1 MKTLLGLLF
10 LLVVSLS
17 TVRADPIVITS
28 GGGHDIDPN
37 GIFTWTL
44 QNSDAS
50 IQINLI
56 SFGTPRTSNPI
67 SPPRFALPGH
77 PMNLFFR
84 GSGVDVVGTV
94 IVDGITYP
102 AVASLQFVSSA
113 LTPPIL
119 GLQDVHIFGTFSF
132 TGDVC
137 ILSGTACLTTFSLIG
152 SGQTDATVS
161 FSPGTGFYFVRH
173 VTYTFETPEPTSVLL
188 FGTALAGIAFRVR
201 RKLRSKR

>member
-17 TVRADPIVITS
+17 TVRADPIVIAS
-28 GGGHDIDPN
+28 GGGHDIDRL
-37 GIFTWTL
+37 GAFTWSL

-50 IQINLI
+50 IQINLF
-56 SFGTPRTSNPI
+56 SFGAPNTVNPI
-67 SPPRFALPGH
+67 NPPRFALPGQL
-77 PMNLFFR
+77 MNLDFR
-84 GSGVDVVGTV
+84 GCGTQDVFGT
-94 IVDGITYP
+94 IIIDGITYP
-102 AVASLQFVSSA
+102 AFGCLQFVSSA

-132 TGDVC
+132 TGSVLYAGGML
-137 ILSGTACLTTFSLIG
+137 ILTG

-161 FSPGTGFYFVRH
+161 NPLGTDFYFVRH

-188 FGTALAGIAFRVR
+188 FGTALAGVAFRVR